1 MEKIIEKEM
10 SKERQNELALQNA
23 TTGKG
28 YILYDPETP
37 LVINSETKI
46 LKIYNKD
53 IEEEIPL
60 DYREKEELEEIEFNQ
75 DLYEAE
81 ESEEDD
87 PDVNEGFSL
96 DEMINREF
104 NHYDNSLEDDE
115 RTSFDEHK
123 YREVRIV
130 FADKTSNPQASTK
143 VKYST
148 DIFTELTLEE
158 LQEKLLECNSEE
170 DIEEIQE

>member
-60 DYREKEELEEIEFNQ
+60 DYREKEELEEMELNQ

-81 ESEEDD
+81 ESEQDD
-87 PDVNEGFSL
+87 VDVDEGFSL

-115 RTSFDEHK
+115 RTSFDENK

>member
-115 RTSFDEHK
+115 RTSFDENK

>member
-1 MEKIIEKEM
+1 MEKELLNKM

-60 DYREKEELEEIEFNQ
+60 DYGEQEEIEEMELNK

-81 ESEEDD
+81 ESEKDD
-87 PDVNEGFSL
+87 ADVDEGFSL

-130 FADKTSNPQASTK
+130 FADKTSNPQASAK

>member
-60 DYREKEELEEIEFNQ
+60 DYREKEELEEMEFNQ

-115 RTSFDEHK
+115 RTSFDENK

>member
-87 PDVNEGFSL
+87 PDVDEGFSL

-115 RTSFDEHK
+115 RTSFDENK

>member
-60 DYREKEELEEIEFNQ
+60 DYREKEELEEMEFNQ

-87 PDVNEGFSL
+87 PDVDEGFSL

-115 RTSFDEHK
+115 RTSFDENK

>member
-10 SKERQNELALQNA
+10 SKERQNEVALQNA
-23 TTGKG
+23 ITGKG

-60 DYREKEELEEIEFNQ
+60 DYREKEELEEMEFNQ

-87 PDVNEGFSL
+87 PDVDEGFSL

-115 RTSFDEHK
+115 RTSFDENK

>member
-23 TTGKG
+23 ITGKG

-115 RTSFDEHK
+115 RTSFDENK